1 MINKYTYILLLTS
14 VLLSSFTS
22 GQNQNSTSD
31 FELLTTKTQ
40 FEAGSHIVLK
50 FTDSDAEK
58 PLLYCSNS
66 FGSTVVV
73 PSMEN
78 NKLHYKIPASIA
90 SKKGMVNWK
99 LLNNEASISGQLKIV
114 SKQEVATMETYI
126 GPPSIEAGGT
136 DYTMLVVI
144 PTDSLDNPLAEN
156 TLVNAK
162 HQFLSNQ
169 KNEDIFTKNLIAFKN
184 IYSQL
189 ESGRMLVSSESLNTN
204 SKEFTINVTAAIP
217 TDFTISAKRPHDYA
231 DGNQITTFTTSI
243 IKDKLENVVSD
254 GTFVNFFITNKKG
267 NILRTSGTTI
277 SGVATARMIHPD
289 YEEDWSVKAYVDGMA
304 ESNVLSLTYKQVID
318 DFEVRF
324 SQNNRDVTVGPLQ
337 SFMNQMIPDGLQVK
351 LTISKDNLQLETY
364 SKTSYNGYV
373 QFILKSDIF
382 INDSYKIS
390 IKTAGLEKTF
400 ENTKL
405 W

>member
-318 DFEVRF
+318 DFKVRF